1 MFCNKTAPVMSRI
14 IFKII
19 SPIFILLAIVF
30 FVVFR
35 PDLRQHLLLDFC
47 VVYYVMIWFSR
58 RLFGPPNTPIPKP
71 PPAKLEVAP
80 KHAKAL
86 REMALHEYEYIRE
99 TMAQAMNDRHTL
111 VNYFL
116 LTTGLVIAAI
126 GAVYSDEGMR
136 YSPHK
141 EQITIAI
148 CLILSIVAWLYV
160 LKIVRLRQA
169 WRESSVAMNRIKQ
182 FFLVN
187 AGLTDE
193 HESSPFLWKS
203 KTIPRPGR
211 KGNLYHLAVILISL
225 IAALAVGLASV
236 LLLPDYDWKITF
248 WAPIL
253 FFAHHFLLQLSAY
266 DIFLMDEPPGR
277 KKKPPKTG
285 AAMNSSDGSPL
296 NSKTLS
302 APARQVI
309 VHDQK
314 TVYQNFFEIQKAT
327 VQYEK
332 FDGTLSKKVQRFNSE
347 HGHSA
352 AILLHDPAA
361 GELVLVEQFRYPAY
375 VFNAENGWLLE
386 IIAGLIETGE
396 KPVEV
401 ARREVLEETGYEVLD
416 IEFLCEF
423 FLAPG
428 SSSERMYIFFGK
440 VGKKAAAGGG
450 VSGESEDIRV
460 VRLPVHEA
468 YRLAD
473 EGYIHDAKTL
483 VALLSVR
490 ERLGASPRT

>member
-1 MFCNKTAPVMSRI
+1 MSRI

-19 SPIFILLAIVF
+19 SPIFIVLAIVL
-30 FVVFR
+30 FVGFR

-47 VVYYVMIWFSR
+47 VVYYAMVWFSR
-58 RLFGPPNTPIPKP
+58 WRFGPPNTPVSTP
-71 PPAKLEVAP
+71 PPVKLEVAP

-136 YSPHK
+136 YSSHK

-148 CLILSIVAWLYV
+148 CLILSIVAWLYL

-182 FFLVN
+182 FFLMN
-187 AGLTDE
+187 AGLADE

-203 KTIPRPGR
+203 KTIPRPAR

-236 LLLPDYDWKITF
+236 LLLPDYDWRITF
-248 WAPIL
+248 WAPML

-266 DIFLMDEPPGR
+266 DIFLTDEPSGR
-277 KKKPPKTG
+277 KKKSPKTG
-285 AAMNSSDGSPL
+285 AAMNSSGGSPK
-296 NSKTLS
+296 NSNTQS

-309 VHDQK
+309 AHK
-314 TVYQNFFEIQKAT
+314 EETVYKNFFKIQKALL
-327 VQYEK
+327 QYEK

-352 AILLHDPAA
+352 AILLHDPATV
-361 GELVLVEQFRYPAY
+361 EFVLVEQFRYPAY

-386 IIAGLIETGE
+386 IIAGLIENNE
-396 KPVEV
+396 KPMEV
-401 ARREVLEETGYEVLD
+401 ARREVREETGYEVQD
-416 IEFLCEF
+416 IEFLREF
-423 FLAPG
+423 FPSPG
-428 SSSERMYIFFGK
+428 SSSERIFIFFGK
-440 VGKKAAAGGG
+440 VGKKVAPGGG
-450 VSGESEDIRV
+450 LSSEAEDIRV
-460 VRLPVHEA
+460 VRLPVREA
-468 YRLAD
+468 YRLVD
-473 EGYIHDAKTL
+473 EGHIHDAKTL

-490 ERLGASPRT
+490 ERLGVSQQA

>member
-1 MFCNKTAPVMSRI
+1 MSRI

-19 SPIFILLAIVF
+19 SPIFIVLAIVL
-30 FVVFR
+30 FVGFR

-47 VVYYVMIWFSR
+47 VLYYAMVWFSR
-58 RLFGPPNTPIPKP
+58 WRFGPPNTPVSTP
-71 PPAKLEVAP
+71 PPVKLEVAP

-136 YSPHK
+136 YSSHK

-148 CLILSIVAWLYV
+148 CLILSIVAWLYL

-187 AGLTDE
+187 TGLTDE

-203 KTIPRPGR
+203 KTIPRPAR
-211 KGNLYHLAVILISL
+211 KGNLYHLAVILISV

-236 LLLPDYDWKITF
+236 MLLPDYDWKATF
-248 WAPIL
+248 WVPLL

-266 DIFLMDEPPGR
+266 DIFLAEEPPGR
-277 KKKPPKTG
+277 KKKSLKPSAGLNTSIDTR
-285 AAMNSSDGSPL
+285 NLSP
-296 NSKTLS
+296 
-302 APARQVI
+302 RQI
-309 VHDQK
+309 VVHNK
-314 TVYQNFFEIQKAT
+314 EIVYRNFFEIQKAT

-332 FDGTLSKKVQRFNSE
+332 FDGTLSEKVQRFNSE

-361 GELVLVEQFRYPAY
+361 GEFVLVEQFRYPAY
-375 VFNAENGWLLE
+375 VFDAQKAWLLE
-386 IIAGLIETGE
+386 IIAGLIENGE
-396 KPVEV
+396 DPVDV
-401 ARREVLEETGYEVLD
+401 ARREVLEETGYEVQE
-416 IEFLCEF
+416 IESLREF
-423 FLAPG
+423 FLSPG
-428 SSSERMYIFFGK
+428 SSSERIFIFFGK
-440 VGKKAAAGGG
+440 AGKKVAPGGG
-450 VSGESEDIRV
+450 LSSEAEDIRV

-468 YRLAD
+468 YRLVD
-473 EGYIHDAKTL
+473 EGRIHDAKTL

-490 ERLGASPRT
+490 ERLVALLRT